1 MYEDQWKSGC
11 SFSIDGQGNVD
22 YCDKK
27 LNTTCAF
34 DSYHEVITAS
44 AMLCL
49 QTCRGTEQ
57 LQWMGDLFVTGLW
70 RKFKRK
76 CLKTVLLI
84 AVILI
89 TFIAHRWFPCL
100 ILLVSYLVWSL
111 PASIYHNLEIN
122 LPQSLHQSTT
132 IINLSQSASIYHNR
146 RAASIYHNQILSGL
160 HQSTKISSG
169 TWRESAS

>member
-1 MYEDQWKSGC
+1 MRLDE
-11 SFSIDGQGNVD
+11 
-22 YCDKK
+22 CDKK

-122 LPQSLHQSTT
+122 LPQSLHQCINLPQSLHQSTT
-132 IINLSQSASIYHNR
+132 IINLPQSASIYHNR

-160 HQSTKISSG
+160 HQSTTISSG
-169 TWRESAS
+169 TWRENQDRRFLFTS